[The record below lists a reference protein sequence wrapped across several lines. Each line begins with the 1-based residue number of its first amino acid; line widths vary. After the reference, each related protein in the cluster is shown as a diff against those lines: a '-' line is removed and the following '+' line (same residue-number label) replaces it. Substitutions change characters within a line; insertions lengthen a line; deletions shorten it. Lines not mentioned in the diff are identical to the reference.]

1 MRDGIGAILVRLA
14 LPVVILG
21 VGWFAFTKLKVEP
34 ERESG
39 PPPKPRAIRTKVTE
53 LKVEDFTAVIETNGV
68 VRAHDEVTLMSQVPG
83 RVIKVHAGLEDG
95 AFFSEGDV
103 LVELD
108 PIDFETAVVVAEAQV
123 ARTEAALLQEKTR
136 ADQALLNWR
145 DLGYT
150 EEPNDLVLRKPQVK
164 EAQANYDS
172 AVAQLERAQRDLE
185 RTKIKAPFDGRVRQR
200 TVGLG
205 QSVGSG
211 TALATVFDV
220 GVAEV
225 RLPLTGKQLAYL
237 DLPETADD
245 APVRVELRN
254 AIDAESETVWE
265 GKIVRTEGALNADT
279 LELFAIAQVE
289 DPFGLVSGD
298 PPLRIGQPV
307 VAGIM
312 GKVLEDVVA
321 VPRSAILQLSKI
333 YLVDGEAM
341 TLSTRT
347 LDPIWKNEEVA
358 VVRDETITD
367 GALLATTRLVYAP
380 EGATVEIIPDV
391 AAEGESESEGEGEDG
406 ETEEVAGK

>member
-1 MRDGIGAILVRLA
+1 MRDGIGAVLVRLA

-21 VGWFAFTKLKVEP
+21 VGWFAFTTLRVEP
-34 ERESG
+34 EREKDA
-39 PPPKPRAIRTKVTE
+39 PPKPRSIRTQVTE
-53 LKVEDFTAVIETNGV
+53 LRVEDFTAVIETNGV
-68 VRAHDEVTLMSQVPG
+68 VRAHNEVTLTPQVPG
-83 RVIKVHAGLEDG
+83 RVVKVYPGLEDG

-108 PIDFETAVVVAEAQV
+108 PVDFETAVVVAEAQV
-123 ARTEAALLQEKTR
+123 ARTEAALLQEQTR

-150 EEPNDLVLRKPQVK
+150 EEPNELVLRKPQVR
-164 EAQANYDS
+164 EARANFDS
-172 AVAQLERAQRDLE
+172 ANAQLERAQRDLE

-200 TVGLG
+200 AVGVG

-211 TALATVFDV
+211 TALASVFDV

-225 RLPLTGKQLAYL
+225 RLPLTGRQLEYL
-237 DLPETADD
+237 ELPETADD
-245 APVRVELRN
+245 AAVKVELRN
-254 AIDAESETVWE
+254 AIDADSETVWE
-265 GKIVRTEGALNADT
+265 GEIVRTEGALNADT

-298 PPLRIGQPV
+298 EPLRIGQPV
-307 VAGIM
+307 VAGIT
-312 GKVLEDVVA
+312 GKVLEGVVA

-341 TLSTRT
+341 TLSSRT
-347 LDPIWKNEEVA
+347 LEPIWKNEEFA
-358 VVRDETITD
+358 VVRDETIPD

-380 EGATVEIIPDV
+380 EGASVEIIPEIGAD
-391 AAEGESESEGEGEDG
+391 AETAGEEK
-406 ETEEVAGK
+406 EVAEK